1 MTIHSESTQCFLSS
15 TAVNSVMTRHVEY
28 LMSDDTISDALS
40 MMIDQGLTTAPVV
53 NSEDKCI
60 GILSRSDLTGTLL
73 DEDGEL
79 SKILDTSVTFGR
91 FVESLETCDSRKVS
105 EMMTY
110 EVETIR
116 EDQSVVEACKLMAG
130 NKIHH
135 LPVVDSAGKVV
146 GMVSSFDVVKAVAGS
161 ASA

>member
-1 MTIHSESTQCFLSS
+1 MTTQSETSCFLSTTS
-15 TAVNSVMTRHVEY
+15 VKSVMTSHVEY
-28 LMSDDTISDALS
+28 LMSDDSISDALS

-53 NSEDKCI
+53 NSDDKCI

-79 SKILDTSVTFGR
+79 SKLLDTSITFGR

-110 EVETIR
+110 EVETIG
-116 EDQSVVEACKLMAG
+116 EDQSVSDACQVMSS

-135 LPVVDSAGKVV
+135 LPVVDSNNKVV
-146 GMVSSFDVVKAVAGS
+146 GMISSFDVVKAVAENG
-161 ASA
+161 

>member
-1 MTIHSESTQCFLSS
+1 MTAQSSNCFLSS
-15 TAVNSVMTRHVEY
+15 TEVKEVMSKHVEY
-28 LMSDDTISDALS
+28 LMCDDTISDALA

-79 SKILDTSVTFGR
+79 SKLLDTSVTFGR

-116 EDQSVVEACKLMAG
+116 EDQSVVEACNIMSS

-135 LPVVDSAGKVV
+135 LPVVNAAGKVV
-146 GMVSSFDVVKAVAGS
+146 GMISSFDVVKAVA
-161 ASA
+161 ASE